1 MKPSFATLGMGVSM
15 TVGYGTLYYSFSV
28 LAPEIAREFGWS
40 QSFVFAVFSIG
51 LLGGAVSAPI
61 VGRLIDRFGARPV
74 LAFGSILA
82 AGTLAGLSLVQ
93 NGWQFAAVTLAAEFV
108 SLAVQYDA
116 GFAALAQRHGQEAR
130 SQITL
135 VTLVAGFA
143 STVFWP
149 LIQWLL
155 TMMSWREVYLVLAAL
170 NLLLALPVHML
181 WPSYRAVRER
191 PSGTRAEDVTEAP
204 APASRLPHLTLMAIS
219 LSAGGFVLSAM
230 GASLLVLLGDAGFTP
245 AAATLAGSLI
255 GPSQVAARL
264 IEYVRRGV
272 LSPPTTGLIATGAI
286 FVALVLLLAAA
297 LVPQVAIVLAFAV
310 FFGIGQGLTSIIR
323 GVLPLHFFGT
333 AGYGRTMGTLSGI
346 RMVLSAATP
355 VTIIFVNERLG
366 VAVAVGCLAVMGAV
380 GLAAMVALSRLSP
393 LRSSA
398 HTADGAAR

>member
-15 TVGYGTLYYSFSV
+15 TVGYGTLYYSFSI

-40 QSFVFAVFSIG
+40 QSFVFAVFSTG

-82 AGTLAGLSLVQ
+82 AAMLAGLSMVQ
-93 NGWQFAAVTLAAEFV
+93 NGWQFAAVTLAAEFI

-170 NLLLALPVHML
+170 NLVLALPVHVL
-181 WPSYRAVRER
+181 WPSYRAPATR
-191 PSGTRAEDVTEAP
+191 PAGADASASAAAT
-204 APASRLPHLTLMAIS
+204 APASRRPHLVLMAIS

-264 IEYVRRGV
+264 IEYARRGV
-272 LSPPTTGLIATGAI
+272 LSPPVTGLIATGAI
-286 FVALVLLLAAA
+286 FVALVLLFAAA
-297 LVPQVAIVLAFAV
+297 LVPAVAIVIVFAI

-346 RMVLSAATP
+346 RMVLSAAAP
-355 VTIIFVNERLG
+355 VTIIFVNEKLG
-366 VAVAVGCLAVMGAV
+366 VAAAIGCLLLMGAV
-380 GLAAMVALSRLSP
+380 GLVAMIGLARLQP
-393 LRSSA
+393 LRSEA
-398 HTADGAAR
+398 EATPAR

>member
-15 TVGYGTLYYSFSV
+15 TVGYGTLYYSFSI

-61 VGRLIDRFGARPV
+61 IGRLIDRFGARPV
-74 LAFGSILA
+74 LTLGSILA
-82 AGTLAGLSLVQ
+82 AAMLAALSMVQ

-108 SLAVQYDA
+108 SIAVQYDA

-155 TMMSWREVYLVLAAL
+155 TMMTWREVYLVLAGL
-170 NLLLALPVHML
+170 NLVLALPVHAL
-181 WPSYRAVRER
+181 WPSYRQPPAR
-191 PSGTRAEDVTEAP
+191 PATN
-204 APASRLPHLTLMAIS
+204 ASDAGVPPIVSRRPQLALMAIS

-245 AAATLAGSLI
+245 AVATLAGSMI
-255 GPSQVAARL
+255 GPSQVAARI
-264 IEYVRRGV
+264 IEYARRGV
-272 LSPPTTGLIATGAI
+272 LSPPVTGLIATGAI
-286 FVALVLLLAAA
+286 FVALALLFAAAIFPAVGIVLL
-297 LVPQVAIVLAFAV
+297 FAV

-323 GVLPLHFFGT
+323 GVLPLHYFGT

-346 RMVLSAATP
+346 RMVLSAAAP
-355 VTIIFVNERLG
+355 VTIIFVNEEAGL
-366 VAVAVGCLAVMGAV
+366 AAAIGCLLLMGAV
-380 GLAAMVALSRLSP
+380 GLLAMIGLSRMPP
-393 LRSSA
+393 LRLEAEPA
-398 HTADGAAR
+398 HQPQP

>member
-1 MKPSFATLGMGVSM
+1 MKPSPATLGMGVSM
-15 TVGYGTLYYSFSV
+15 TVGYGTLYYSFSI

-61 VGRLIDRFGARPV
+61 IGRLIDRFGARPV
-74 LAFGSILA
+74 LTFGSILA
-82 AGTLAGLSLVQ
+82 AAALAGLSLVQ

-108 SLAVQYDA
+108 SIAVQYDA

-155 TMMSWREVYLVLAAL
+155 TMMTWREVYLVLAGL
-170 NLLLALPVHML
+170 NLVLALPVHAL
-181 WPSYRAVRER
+181 WPSYRREVVLPPR
-191 PSGTRAEDVTEAP
+191 SSTDAGAP
-204 APASRLPHLTLMAIS
+204 VAASRRPHLALMAIS

-245 AAATLAGSLI
+245 AIATLTGSLI
-255 GPSQVAARL
+255 GPSQVAARV
-264 IEYVRRGV
+264 IEYARRGV
-272 LSPPTTGLIATGAI
+272 LSPPVTGLIATGAI
-286 FVALVLLLAAA
+286 FLALTLLFAAA
-297 LVPQVAIVLAFAV
+297 IFPVVAIVLVFAV

-346 RMVLSAATP
+346 RMVLSAAAP
-355 VTIIFVNERLG
+355 VTIIFVNERFG
-366 VAVAVGCLAVMGAV
+366 VAAAIGCLLLMGAI
-380 GLAAMVALSRLSP
+380 GLLAMIGLSRLPP
-393 LRSSA
+393 LRLE
-398 HTADGAAR
+398 TERRVQPT

>member
-1 MKPSFATLGMGVSM
+1 MRPSFATLGMGVSM
-15 TVGYGTLYYSFSV
+15 TVGYGTLYYSFSI

-82 AGTLAGLSLVQ
+82 AAMLAGLSMVQ
-93 NGWQFAAVTLAAEFV
+93 NGWQFAVVTLAAEFI

-116 GFAALAQRHGQEAR
+116 GFAALAQRHGQDAR

-170 NLLLALPVHML
+170 NLVLALPVHVL
-181 WPSYRAVRER
+181 WPSYRA
-191 PSGTRAEDVTEAP
+191 PATRAAGADASAAAM
-204 APASRLPHLTLMAIS
+204 APASRRPHLALMAIS

-264 IEYVRRGV
+264 IEYARRGV
-272 LSPPTTGLIATGAI
+272 LSPPVTGLIATGAI
-286 FVALVLLLAAA
+286 FVALVLLFAAA
-297 LVPQVAIVLAFAV
+297 LIPAVAIVIVFAI

-346 RMVLSAATP
+346 RMVLSAAAP
-355 VTIIFVNERLG
+355 VSIIFINEKLG
-366 VAVAVGCLAVMGAV
+366 VAAAIGCLLLMGAV
-380 GLAAMVALSRLSP
+380 GLLAMIGLARLQP
-393 LRSSA
+393 LRSEAEATPS
-398 HTADGAAR
+398 

>member
-1 MKPSFATLGMGVSM
+1 MKPSPATLGMGVSM
-15 TVGYGTLYYSFSV
+15 TVGYGTLYYSFSI

-61 VGRLIDRFGARPV
+61 IGRLIDRFGARPV
-74 LAFGSILA
+74 LTFGSILA
-82 AGTLAGLSLVQ
+82 AAMLAALSMVQ
-93 NGWQFAAVTLAAEFV
+93 NGWQFAAATLAAEFV
-108 SLAVQYDA
+108 SIAVQYDA

-155 TMMSWREVYLVLAAL
+155 TMMTWREVYLVLAGL
-170 NLLLALPVHML
+170 NLVLALPVHAL
-181 WPSYRAVRER
+181 WPSYRQPPVRPATNAAGAGR
-191 PSGTRAEDVTEAP
+191 PPVV
-204 APASRLPHLTLMAIS
+204 SRRPQLALMAIS

-245 AAATLAGSLI
+245 AIATLAGSMI
-255 GPSQVAARL
+255 GPSQVAARI
-264 IEYVRRGV
+264 IEYARRGV
-272 LSPPTTGLIATGAI
+272 LSPPVTGLIATGAI
-286 FVALVLLLAAA
+286 FLALALLFAAA
-297 LVPQVAIVLAFAV
+297 IFPAVAIVLLFAV

-323 GVLPLHFFGT
+323 GVLPLHYFGT

-346 RMVLSAATP
+346 RMVLSAAAP
-355 VTIIFVNERLG
+355 VTIIFVNEKLG
-366 VAVAVGCLAVMGAV
+366 VSAAVGCLLLMGAV
-380 GLAAMVALSRLSP
+380 GLAAMIALSRLAP
-393 LRSSA
+393 LLSQETS
-398 HTADGAAR
+398 TN

>member
-15 TVGYGTLYYSFSV
+15 TVGYGTLYYSFSI

-61 VGRLIDRFGARPV
+61 IGRLIDRFGARPV
-74 LAFGSILA
+74 LTLGSILA
-82 AGTLAGLSLVQ
+82 AAMLAALSMVQ

-108 SLAVQYDA
+108 SIAVQYDA

-155 TMMSWREVYLVLAAL
+155 TMMTWREVYLVLAGL
-170 NLLLALPVHML
+170 NLMLALPVHAL
-181 WPSYRAVRER
+181 WPSYRQPPAR
-191 PSGTRAEDVTEAP
+191 PVTN
-204 APASRLPHLTLMAIS
+204 ASDAGAHPIVNRRPQLALMAIS

-245 AAATLAGSLI
+245 AIATLAGSMI
-255 GPSQVAARL
+255 GPSQVAARV
-264 IEYVRRGV
+264 IEYARRGV
-272 LSPPTTGLIATGAI
+272 LSPPLTGLIATGAI
-286 FVALVLLLAAA
+286 FVALVLLFAAA
-297 LVPQVAIVLAFAV
+297 IFPAVAIVLLFAV

-323 GVLPLHFFGT
+323 GVLPLHYFGT

-346 RMVLSAATP
+346 RMVLSAAAP
-355 VTIIFVNERLG
+355 VTIIFVNEEVGL
-366 VAVAVGCLAVMGAV
+366 AAAIGCLLLMGAV
-380 GLAAMVALSRLSP
+380 GLLAMIGLSRMPP
-393 LRSSA
+393 LRLEA
-398 HTADGAAR
+398 EPARQSQP

>member
-1 MKPSFATLGMGVSM
+1 MKLTFATLGMGVSM
-15 TVGYGTLYYSFSV
+15 TVGYGTLYYSFSI

-61 VGRLIDRFGARPV
+61 IGRLIDRFGARPV
-74 LAFGSILA
+74 LTLGSILA
-82 AGTLAGLSLVQ
+82 AAALAGLSMVQ

-108 SLAVQYDA
+108 SIAVQYDA

-155 TMMSWREVYLVLAAL
+155 TMMTWREVYLVLAGL
-170 NLLLALPVHML
+170 NLLIALPVHAL
-181 WPSYRAVRER
+181 WPSYRREV
-191 PSGTRAEDVTEAP
+191 AAP
-204 APASRLPHLTLMAIS
+204 AKPSAEAGAPAVASRRPHLVLMAIS

-245 AAATLAGSLI
+245 AIATLTGSLI
-255 GPSQVAARL
+255 GPSQVAARVL
-264 IEYVRRGV
+264 EYARRGV
-272 LSPPTTGLIATGAI
+272 LSPPVTGLIATGAI
-286 FVALVLLLAAA
+286 FLALALLFAAA
-297 LVPQVAIVLAFAV
+297 IFPAVAIVLLFAV

-333 AGYGRTMGTLSGI
+333 AGYGRTLGTLSGI
-346 RMVLSAATP
+346 RMVLSAAAP
-355 VTIIFVNERLG
+355 VTIIFVNEKLG
-366 VAVAVGCLAVMGAV
+366 VEAAISCLLVMGAI
-380 GLAAMVALSRLSP
+380 GLLAMIGLSRLKP
-393 LRSSA
+393 MQRD
-398 HTADGAAR
+398 TA

>member
-1 MKPSFATLGMGVSM
+1 MKPSPATLSMGVSM
-15 TVGYGTLYYSFSV
+15 TVGYGTLYYSFSI

-61 VGRLIDRFGARPV
+61 IGRLIDRFGARPV
-74 LAFGSILA
+74 LTFGSILA
-82 AGTLAGLSLVQ
+82 AAALAGLSMVQ

-108 SLAVQYDA
+108 SIAVQYDA

-155 TMMSWREVYLVLAAL
+155 TMMTWREVYLVLAGL
-170 NLLLALPVHML
+170 NLVLALPVHAL
-181 WPSYRAVRER
+181 WPSYRRE
-191 PSGTRAEDVTEAP
+191 VVAP
-204 APASRLPHLTLMAIS
+204 AKPSAEAGAPALVSRRPHLALMAIS

-245 AAATLAGSLI
+245 AIATLAGSLI
-255 GPSQVAARL
+255 GPSQVTARV
-264 IEYVRRGV
+264 IEYARRGV
-272 LSPPTTGLIATGAI
+272 LSPPVTGLIATGAI
-286 FVALVLLLAAA
+286 FLALTLLFAAA
-297 LVPQVAIVLAFAV
+297 LFPAVAIVLVFAV

-346 RMVLSAATP
+346 RMVLSAAAP
-355 VTIIFVNERLG
+355 VTIIFVNEKLG
-366 VAVAVGCLAVMGAV
+366 VATAISCLLLMGAV
-380 GLAAMVALSRLSP
+380 GLLAMIGLSRLPPVRLEAERRGQPS
-393 LRSSA
+393 
-398 HTADGAAR
+398 

>member
-1 MKPSFATLGMGVSM
+1 MRPSFATLGMGVSM
-15 TVGYGTLYYSFSV
+15 TVGYGTLYYSFSI

-82 AGTLAGLSLVQ
+82 AAMLAGLSMVQ
-93 NGWQFAAVTLAAEFV
+93 NGWQFAVVTLAAEFV

-116 GFAALAQRHGQEAR
+116 GFAALAQRHGQDAR

-170 NLLLALPVHML
+170 NLVLALPVHVL
-181 WPSYRAVRER
+181 WPSYRA
-191 PSGTRAEDVTEAP
+191 PATRAAGADASAAAM
-204 APASRLPHLTLMAIS
+204 APASRRPHLALMAIS

-264 IEYVRRGV
+264 IEYARRGV
-272 LSPPTTGLIATGAI
+272 LSPPVTGLIATGAI
-286 FVALVLLLAAA
+286 FVALVLLFAAA
-297 LVPQVAIVLAFAV
+297 LIPAVAIVIVFAI

-346 RMVLSAATP
+346 RMVLSAAAP
-355 VTIIFVNERLG
+355 VSIIFVNEELG
-366 VAVAVGCLAVMGAV
+366 VAAAIGCLLLMGAV
-380 GLAAMVALSRLSP
+380 GLLAMIGLARLQP
-393 LRSSA
+393 LRSEAEATPS
-398 HTADGAAR
+398 

>member
-1 MKPSFATLGMGVSM
+1 MKLTFATLGMGVSM
-15 TVGYGTLYYSFSV
+15 TVGYGTLYYSFSI

-61 VGRLIDRFGARPV
+61 IGRLIDRFGARPV
-74 LAFGSILA
+74 LTLGSILA
-82 AGTLAGLSLVQ
+82 AAALAGLSMVQ

-108 SLAVQYDA
+108 SIAVQYDA

-155 TMMSWREVYLVLAAL
+155 TMMTWREVYLVLAGL
-170 NLLLALPVHML
+170 NLLIALPVHAL
-181 WPSYRAVRER
+181 WPSYRRA
-191 PSGTRAEDVTEAP
+191 PSAPAKPVTEAGAGP
-204 APASRLPHLTLMAIS
+204 VASRRPHLALMAVS

-245 AAATLAGSLI
+245 AIATLTGSLI
-255 GPSQVAARL
+255 GPSQVAARV
-264 IEYVRRGV
+264 IEYARRGV
-272 LSPPTTGLIATGAI
+272 LSPPVTGLIATGAI
-286 FVALVLLLAAA
+286 FLALALLFAAA
-297 LVPQVAIVLAFAV
+297 VFPVVAIVLLFAV

-333 AGYGRTMGTLSGI
+333 AGYGRTLGTLSGI
-346 RMVLSAATP
+346 RMVLSAAAP
-355 VTIIFVNERLG
+355 VTIIFVNEKLG
-366 VAVAVGCLAVMGAV
+366 VEAAISCLLVMGAI
-380 GLAAMVALSRLSP
+380 GLLAMIGLSRLKP
-393 LRSSA
+393 MQRD
-398 HTADGAAR
+398 TA

>member
-1 MKPSFATLGMGVSM
+1 MRPSFATLGMGVSM
-15 TVGYGTLYYSFSV
+15 TVGYGTLYYSFSI

-82 AGTLAGLSLVQ
+82 AAMLAGLSMVQ
-93 NGWQFAAVTLAAEFV
+93 NGWQFAVVTLAAEFV

-116 GFAALAQRHGQEAR
+116 GFAALAQRHGQDAR

-170 NLLLALPVHML
+170 NLVLALPVHVL
-181 WPSYRAVRER
+181 WPSYRA
-191 PSGTRAEDVTEAP
+191 PATRAAGADASAAGT
-204 APASRLPHLTLMAIS
+204 APASRRPHLALMAIS

-264 IEYVRRGV
+264 IEYARRGV
-272 LSPPTTGLIATGAI
+272 LSPPVTGLIATGAI
-286 FVALVLLLAAA
+286 FVALVLLFAAA
-297 LVPQVAIVLAFAV
+297 LIPAVAIVIVFAI

-346 RMVLSAATP
+346 RMVLSAAAP
-355 VTIIFVNERLG
+355 VSIIFINEELG
-366 VAVAVGCLAVMGAV
+366 VAAAIGCLLLMGAV
-380 GLAAMVALSRLSP
+380 GLLAMIGLARLQP
-393 LRSSA
+393 LRSEAEAMPS
-398 HTADGAAR
+398 

>member
-1 MKPSFATLGMGVSM
+1 MKPSPATLGMGVSM
-15 TVGYGTLYYSFSV
+15 TVGYGTLYYSFSI
-28 LAPEIAREFGWS
+28 LAPEIARDFGWS

-61 VGRLIDRFGARPV
+61 IGRLIDRFGARPV
-74 LAFGSILA
+74 LTFGSILA
-82 AGTLAGLSLVQ
+82 AATLAALSMVQ

-108 SLAVQYDA
+108 SIAVQYDA

-155 TMMSWREVYLVLAAL
+155 TMMTWREVYLVLAGL
-170 NLLLALPVHML
+170 NLVLALPVHAL
-181 WPSYRAVRER
+181 WPSYR
-191 PSGTRAEDVTEAP
+191 
-204 APASRLPHLTLMAIS
+204 RLPVTPAKNVGEAGSPATGSRRPQLALMAIS

-245 AAATLAGSLI
+245 AIATLTGSLI
-255 GPSQVAARL
+255 GPSQVVARL
-264 IEYVRRGV
+264 VEYARRGV
-272 LSPPTTGLIATGAI
+272 LSPPVTGLIATGAI
-286 FVALVLLLAAA
+286 FAALALLFAASLFPVVAVALL
-297 LVPQVAIVLAFAV
+297 FAV

-323 GVLPLHFFGT
+323 GVLPLHYFGT

-346 RMVLSAATP
+346 RMVLSAAAP
-355 VTIIFVNERLG
+355 VTIIFLNEQAG
-366 VAVAVGCLAVMGAV
+366 TAAAIVCLLLMGAV
-380 GLAAMVALSRLSP
+380 GLLAMIGLSRMPPRHSE
-393 LRSSA
+393 A
-398 HTADGAAR
+398 QG

>member
-1 MKPSFATLGMGVSM
+1 MRPSFATLGMGVSM
-15 TVGYGTLYYSFSV
+15 TVGYGTLYYSFSI

-82 AGTLAGLSLVQ
+82 AAMLAGLSMVQ
-93 NGWQFAAVTLAAEFV
+93 NGWQFAVVTLAAEFI

-116 GFAALAQRHGQEAR
+116 GFAALAQRHGQDAR

-170 NLLLALPVHML
+170 NLVLALPVHVL
-181 WPSYRAVRER
+181 WPSYRA
-191 PSGTRAEDVTEAP
+191 PATRAAGADASAAAM
-204 APASRLPHLTLMAIS
+204 APASRRPHLALMAIS

-264 IEYVRRGV
+264 IEYARRGV
-272 LSPPTTGLIATGAI
+272 LSPPVTGLIATGAI
-286 FVALVLLLAAA
+286 FVALVLLFAAA
-297 LVPQVAIVLAFAV
+297 LIPAVAIVIVFAI

-346 RMVLSAATP
+346 RMVLSAAAP
-355 VTIIFVNERLG
+355 VSIIFVNEKLG
-366 VAVAVGCLAVMGAV
+366 VAAAIGCLLLMGAV
-380 GLAAMVALSRLSP
+380 GLLAMIGLARLQP
-393 LRSSA
+393 LRSEAEATPS
-398 HTADGAAR
+398 

>member
-15 TVGYGTLYYSFSV
+15 TVGYGTLYYSFSI

-82 AGTLAGLSLVQ
+82 AAMLAGLSMVQ
-93 NGWQFAAVTLAAEFV
+93 NGWQFAAVTLAAEFI

-170 NLLLALPVHML
+170 NLVLALPVHVL
-181 WPSYRAVRER
+181 WPSYRAPATR
-191 PSGTRAEDVTEAP
+191 PAGADASASAAAT
-204 APASRLPHLTLMAIS
+204 APASRRPHIVLMAIS

-264 IEYVRRGV
+264 IEYVRRGM
-272 LSPPTTGLIATGAI
+272 LSPPVTGLIATGAI
-286 FVALVLLLAAA
+286 FIALALLFAAA
-297 LVPQVAIVLAFAV
+297 LVPAVAIVIVFAV

-346 RMVLSAATP
+346 RMVLSAAAP
-355 VTIIFVNERLG
+355 VTIIFVNEKLG
-366 VAVAVGCLAVMGAV
+366 VAAAIGCLLLMGAV
-380 GLAAMVALSRLSP
+380 GLVAMIGLARLQP
-393 LRSSA
+393 LRSEA
-398 HTADGAAR
+398 EATPAR

>member
-1 MKPSFATLGMGVSM
+1 MKPSPATLGMGVSM
-15 TVGYGTLYYSFSV
+15 TVGYGTLYYSFSI

-61 VGRLIDRFGARPV
+61 IGRLIDRFGARPV
-74 LAFGSILA
+74 LTFGSILA
-82 AGTLAGLSLVQ
+82 AAALAGLSMVQ

-108 SLAVQYDA
+108 SIAVQYDA

-155 TMMSWREVYLVLAAL
+155 TMMTWREVYLVLAGL
-170 NLLLALPVHML
+170 NLALALPVHAL
-181 WPSYRAVRER
+181 WPSYRREVAV
-191 PSGTRAEDVTEAP
+191 PQKSSAEAGAP
-204 APASRLPHLTLMAIS
+204 AVASRRPHLALMAIS

-245 AAATLAGSLI
+245 AIATLTGSLI
-255 GPSQVAARL
+255 GPSQVAARV
-264 IEYVRRGV
+264 IEYARRGV
-272 LSPPTTGLIATGAI
+272 LSPPVTGLIATGAI
-286 FVALVLLLAAA
+286 FLALTLLFAAA
-297 LVPQVAIVLAFAV
+297 IFPAVAIVLVFAV

-346 RMVLSAATP
+346 RMVLSAAAP

-366 VAVAVGCLAVMGAV
+366 VEAAIGCLLLMGAI
-380 GLAAMVALSRLSP
+380 GLLAMVGLSRLPP
-393 LRSSA
+393 LRLDAERRGQLS
-398 HTADGAAR
+398 

>member
-1 MKPSFATLGMGVSM
+1 MRPSFATLGMGVSM
-15 TVGYGTLYYSFSV
+15 TVGYGTLYYSFSI

-82 AGTLAGLSLVQ
+82 AGMLAGLSMVQ
-93 NGWQFAAVTLAAEFV
+93 NGWQFAVVTLAAEFI

-116 GFAALAQRHGQEAR
+116 GFAALAQRHGQDAR

-170 NLLLALPVHML
+170 NLVLALPVHVL
-181 WPSYRAVRER
+181 WPSYRA
-191 PSGTRAEDVTEAP
+191 PATRAAGADASAAAM
-204 APASRLPHLTLMAIS
+204 APASRRPHLALMAIS

-264 IEYVRRGV
+264 IEYARRGV
-272 LSPPTTGLIATGAI
+272 LSPPVTGLIATGAI
-286 FVALVLLLAAA
+286 FVALVLLFAAA
-297 LVPQVAIVLAFAV
+297 LIPAVAIVIVFAI

-346 RMVLSAATP
+346 RMVLSAAAP
-355 VTIIFVNERLG
+355 VSIIFVNEKLG
-366 VAVAVGCLAVMGAV
+366 VAAAIGCLLLMGAV
-380 GLAAMVALSRLSP
+380 GLMAMIGLARLQP
-393 LRSSA
+393 LRSVAEAMPS
-398 HTADGAAR
+398 

>member
-1 MKPSFATLGMGVSM
+1 MRPSFATLGMGVSM
-15 TVGYGTLYYSFSV
+15 TVGYGTLYYSFSI

-82 AGTLAGLSLVQ
+82 AAMLAGLSMVQ
-93 NGWQFAAVTLAAEFV
+93 NGWQFAVVTLAAEFI

-116 GFAALAQRHGQEAR
+116 GFAALAQRHGQDAR

-170 NLLLALPVHML
+170 NLVLALPVHVL
-181 WPSYRAVRER
+181 WPSYRA
-191 PSGTRAEDVTEAP
+191 PATRAAGADASAAAM
-204 APASRLPHLTLMAIS
+204 APASRRPHLALMAIS

-264 IEYVRRGV
+264 IEYARRGV
-272 LSPPTTGLIATGAI
+272 LSPPVTGLIATGAI
-286 FVALVLLLAAA
+286 FIAPVLLFAAA
-297 LVPQVAIVLAFAV
+297 LIPAVAIVIVFAI

-346 RMVLSAATP
+346 RMVLSAAAP
-355 VTIIFVNERLG
+355 VSIIFVNEELG
-366 VAVAVGCLAVMGAV
+366 VAAAIGCLLLMGAV
-380 GLAAMVALSRLSP
+380 GLLAMIGLARLQP
-393 LRSSA
+393 LRSEAEATPS
-398 HTADGAAR
+398 

>member
-15 TVGYGTLYYSFSV
+15 TVGYGTLYYSFSI

-82 AGTLAGLSLVQ
+82 AAMLAGLSMVQ
-93 NGWQFAAVTLAAEFV
+93 NGWQFAAVTLAAEFI

-170 NLLLALPVHML
+170 NLVLALPVHVL
-181 WPSYRAVRER
+181 WPSYRAPATR
-191 PSGTRAEDVTEAP
+191 PADADASAAAT
-204 APASRLPHLTLMAIS
+204 APASRRPHLVLMAIS

-264 IEYVRRGV
+264 IEYARRGV
-272 LSPPTTGLIATGAI
+272 LSPPVTGLIATGAI
-286 FVALVLLLAAA
+286 FVALVLLFAAA
-297 LVPQVAIVLAFAV
+297 LVPAVAIVIVFAV

-346 RMVLSAATP
+346 RMVLSAAAP
-355 VTIIFVNERLG
+355 VTIIFVNEKLG
-366 VAVAVGCLAVMGAV
+366 VAAAIGCLLLMGAV
-380 GLAAMVALSRLSP
+380 GLVAMIGLARLQP
-393 LRSSA
+393 LRSEA
-398 HTADGAAR
+398 EATPAR

>member
-1 MKPSFATLGMGVSM
+1 MKPSPATLGMGVSM
-15 TVGYGTLYYSFSV
+15 TVGYGTLYYSFSI

-61 VGRLIDRFGARPV
+61 IGRLIDRFGARPV

-82 AGTLAGLSLVQ
+82 AAALAGLSMVQ

-108 SLAVQYDA
+108 SIAVQYDA

-155 TMMSWREVYLVLAAL
+155 TMMTWREVYLVLAGL
-170 NLLLALPVHML
+170 NLVLALPVHAL
-181 WPSYRAVRER
+181 WPSYRREVVVPAKPSAEAGTPAV
-191 PSGTRAEDVTEAP
+191 
-204 APASRLPHLTLMAIS
+204 ASRRPHLALMAIS

-245 AAATLAGSLI
+245 AIATLTGSLI
-255 GPSQVAARL
+255 GPSQVAARV
-264 IEYVRRGV
+264 IEYARRGV
-272 LSPPTTGLIATGAI
+272 LSPPVTGLIATGAI
-286 FVALVLLLAAA
+286 FLALALLFVAAVFP
-297 LVPQVAIVLAFAV
+297 VVAIVLVFAV

-333 AGYGRTMGTLSGI
+333 TGYGRTMGTLSGI
-346 RMVLSAATP
+346 RMVLSAAAP

-366 VAVAVGCLAVMGAV
+366 VEAAIGCLLVMGAV
-380 GLAAMVALSRLSP
+380 GLLAMIGLARLPP
-393 LRSSA
+393 LRLE
-398 HTADGAAR
+398 TERRVQPT

>member
-1 MKPSFATLGMGVSM
+1 MRPSFATLGMGVSM
-15 TVGYGTLYYSFSV
+15 TVGYGTLYYSFSI

-82 AGTLAGLSLVQ
+82 AAMLAGLSMVQ
-93 NGWQFAAVTLAAEFV
+93 NGWQFAVVTLAAEFI

-116 GFAALAQRHGQEAR
+116 GFAALAQRHGQDAR

-170 NLLLALPVHML
+170 NLVLALPVHVL
-181 WPSYRAVRER
+181 WPSYRA
-191 PSGTRAEDVTEAP
+191 PATRAAGADASAAAM
-204 APASRLPHLTLMAIS
+204 APASRRPHLALMAIS

-264 IEYVRRGV
+264 IEYARRGV
-272 LSPPTTGLIATGAI
+272 LSPPVTGLIATGAI
-286 FVALVLLLAAA
+286 FVALVLLFAAA
-297 LVPQVAIVLAFAV
+297 LIPAVAIVIVFAI

-346 RMVLSAATP
+346 RMVLSAAAP
-355 VTIIFVNERLG
+355 VSIIFVNEELG
-366 VAVAVGCLAVMGAV
+366 VAAAIGCLLLMGAV
-380 GLAAMVALSRLSP
+380 GLLAMIGLARLQP
-393 LRSSA
+393 LRSEAEATPS
-398 HTADGAAR
+398 

>member
-1 MKPSFATLGMGVSM
+1 MKPSPATLGMGVSM
-15 TVGYGTLYYSFSV
+15 TVGYGTLYYSFSI

-61 VGRLIDRFGARPV
+61 IGRLIDRFGARPV
-74 LAFGSILA
+74 LTLGSILA
-82 AGTLAGLSLVQ
+82 AAMLAALSMVE

-108 SLAVQYDA
+108 SIAVQYDA

-155 TMMSWREVYLVLAAL
+155 TMMTWREVYLVLAGL
-170 NLLLALPVHML
+170 NLVLALPVHAL
-181 WPSYRAVRER
+181 WPSYRPPPVR
-191 PSGTRAEDVTEAP
+191 PATNAAGAGHAP
-204 APASRLPHLTLMAIS
+204 AVSRRPQLALMAIS

-245 AAATLAGSLI
+245 AIATLAGSMI
-255 GPSQVAARL
+255 GPSQVAAR
-264 IEYVRRGV
+264 IVEYARRGV
-272 LSPPTTGLIATGAI
+272 LSPPVTGLIATGAI
-286 FVALVLLLAAA
+286 FLALALLFAAA
-297 LVPQVAIVLAFAV
+297 IFPAVAIVLLFAV

-323 GVLPLHFFGT
+323 GVLPLHYFGT

-346 RMVLSAATP
+346 RMVLSAAAP
-355 VTIIFVNERLG
+355 VTIIFVNEQSG
-366 VAVAVGCLAVMGAV
+366 VAAAIGCLLLMGI
-380 GLAAMVALSRLSP
+380 VALLAMIGLSRMPP
-393 LRSSA
+393 LRLDAEGRGQPS
-398 HTADGAAR
+398 